1 MNKWDGRTD
10 YRRLEEAKETAGR
23 MMHMHYCENDVEGIV
38 SLFAP
43 DILWMGAGE
52 DCGPGSVREG
62 VCADERQH
70 PAVQYMG

>member
-52 DCGPGSVREG
+52 DE
-62 VCADERQH
+62 
-70 PAVQYMG
+70 